1 MVFWDAMSNLD
12 LRPKLR
18 ALDIK
23 RVQQRGREYLH
34 LRDPMA
40 LSGEELLVPVHLIPL
55 LALSDGQRDL
65 GSIRT
70 AAMLLHGLSITQEQV
85 DTFFGRLD
93 EALLLEGPRFEEAR
107 ARVLETYRG
116 LPYRTPALA
125 GPSYPADPVALEKKL
140 DGYMEEVGERPLHT
154 AGTPTQR
161 PHSVRSTLRQAQ
173 GERNEAAHLPG
184 TEGSVVGVL
193 SPHID
198 YHRGHRSYAK
208 TWRHVSEAAAECE
221 LAIILGTDHA
231 GGDCKITPTLQSYA
245 TPWGPLPTD
254 KELAKSLAAGLG
266 GESAFEEEEHHIK
279 EHSIELALVWLHY
292 LVRKGNP
299 KGRVPYVLPVL
310 CGHMGRYVHGGG
322 VAGGEAA
329 FDFVVSELRG
339 VMESRKTLVI
349 AAGDLAHVGP
359 VFGDHAPWGRSERAA
374 LKRADDLSLEAAC
387 NGDAEGFL
395 EGVRSEKDQRR
406 ICGLTPIYLTLR
418 ALGEEAS
425 GKVTAYD
432 QCPADSMGGSLVSV
446 AGVIWQN

>member
-1 MVFWDAMSNLD
+1 M
-12 LRPKLR
+12 
-18 ALDIK
+18 
-23 RVQQRGREYLH
+23 
-34 LRDPMA
+34 RDPMS
-40 LSGEELLVPVHLIPL
+40 LSGEELLVPVQLIPL

-85 DTFFGRLD
+85 DAFFGRLD

-107 ARVLETYRG
+107 ARVVETYRG

-125 GPSYPADPVALEKKL
+125 GPSYPADPVALEKTL
-140 DGYMEEVGERPLHT
+140 DGYMEEVGEEPLDT
-154 AGTPTQR
+154 VGTPTQR

-173 GERNEAAHLPG
+173 GERNEDASPRGAQG
-184 TEGSVVGVL
+184 NVVGVL

-231 GGDCKITPTLQSYA
+231 GGNCKITPTLQSYA
-245 TPWGPLPTD
+245 TPWGALPTD
-254 KELAKSLAAGLG
+254 KELATSLAAGLG

-292 LVRKGNP
+292 LVRKTNP
-299 KGRVPYVLPVL
+299 KGRLPYVLPIL
-310 CGHMGRYVHGGG
+310 CGHMGRYVYGDG
-322 VAGGEAA
+322 VVEGEET

-339 VMESRKTLVI
+339 VMESRKPLVI

-359 VFGDHAPWGRSERAA
+359 VFGDPAPWGRSERAA

-395 EGVRSEKDQRR
+395 EGIRREQDQRR
-406 ICGLTPIYLTLR
+406 ICGLTPIYLALR
-418 ALGEEAS
+418 VLGEGVS

-432 QCPADSMGGSLVSV
+432 QCPADPMGGSLVSV

>member
-1 MVFWDAMSNLD
+1 MSNLE

-23 RVQQRGREYLH
+23 RVQQGEREYLH
-34 LRDPMA
+34 LRDPMS
-40 LSGEELLVPVHLIPL
+40 LSGEELLAPVQFIPL
-55 LALSDGQRDL
+55 LALSDGQRGL

-85 DTFFGRLD
+85 DAFFGRLD

-107 ARVLETYRG
+107 ARVLESYRG
-116 LPYRTPALA
+116 LPCRTPALA
-125 GPSYPADPVALEKKL
+125 GPSYPADPVALEKAL
-140 DGYMEEVGERPLHT
+140 DGYMEEVGEEPLHT
-154 AGTPTQR
+154 VGTPTQR
-161 PHSVRSTLRQAQ
+161 PHPVQSTLRQAQ
-173 GERNEAAHLPG
+173 GERNEDAPPAG
-184 TEGSVVGVL
+184 TDGSVVGVL

-208 TWRHVSEAAAECE
+208 TWRHVSLAAAECE
-221 LAIILGTDHA
+221 LAVILGTDHA
-231 GGDCKITPTLQSYA
+231 GGDCKISPTLQDYA
-245 TPWGPLPTD
+245 TPWGSLPTD
-254 KELAKSLAAGLG
+254 KGLAKSLAVGLG

-292 LVRKGNP
+292 LVRKANP
-299 KGRVPYVLPVL
+299 KGRLPHVLPVL
-310 CGHMGRYVHGGG
+310 CGHMGRYVNGGG
-322 VAGGEAA
+322 VAEGEAA

-359 VFGDHAPWGRSERAA
+359 VFGDHAPWGRNERAA
-374 LKRADDLSLEAAC
+374 LLRADYLSLEAAC

-395 EGVRSEKDQRR
+395 EGIRIEQDKRR
-406 ICGLTPIYLTLR
+406 ICGLTPIYLALR
-418 ALGEEAS
+418 VLGEGVS

>member
-1 MVFWDAMSNLD
+1 MVFWDAMINLD
-12 LRPKLR
+12 LQPKLR

-23 RVQQRGREYLH
+23 RVQQRRREYLH
-34 LRDPMA
+34 LRDPMS
-40 LSGEELLVPVHLIPL
+40 LSSEELLVPVRLIPL

-65 GSIRT
+65 PSIRA

-93 EALLLEGPRFEEAR
+93 EALLLEGARFEEAR

-125 GPSYPADPVALEKKL
+125 GPSYPSDPVALEKTL
-140 DGYMEEVGERPLHT
+140 DGYMEEVGEEPLNSV
-154 AGTPTQR
+154 GTPTQR
-161 PHSVRSTLRQAQ
+161 PHSVRPEPVEGLT
-173 GERNEAAHLPG
+173 ERDEGAPPAG

-198 YHRGHRSYAK
+198 YHRGHRSYAE
-208 TWRHVSEAAAECE
+208 TWRHVSAAAAACE

-231 GGDCKITPTLQSYA
+231 GGDCKITPTLQSYS

-254 KELAKSLAAGLG
+254 KGLAKSLAEGLG
-266 GESAFEEEEHHIK
+266 GESAFEEEVHHIK

-322 VAGGEAA
+322 VAEGEEAL
-329 FDFVVSELRG
+329 DFVVSELRG

-359 VFGDHAPWGRSERAA
+359 VFGDHSPWGRNERAA
-374 LKRADDLSLEAAC
+374 LKRADDLSLEAVC

-395 EGVRSEKDQRR
+395 EGVQSEKDQRR
-406 ICGLTPIYLTLR
+406 ICGLTPIYLALR
-418 ALGEEAS
+418 VLGEGVS

-432 QCPADSMGGSLVSV
+432 QCPADPMGGSLVSV

>member
-1 MVFWDAMSNLD
+1 M
-12 LRPKLR
+12 
-18 ALDIK
+18 
-23 RVQQRGREYLH
+23 
-34 LRDPMA
+34 RDPMS
-40 LSGEELLVPVHLIPL
+40 LSGEELLVPVQLIPL

-85 DTFFGRLD
+85 DAFFGRLD

-107 ARVLETYRG
+107 ARVLESYRG

-125 GPSYPADPVALEKKL
+125 GPSYPADPVALEKTL
-140 DGYMEEVGERPLHT
+140 DGYMEKVGEEPKDSPSPLPSPVKGEGMN
-154 AGTPTQR
+154 AGI
-161 PHSVRSTLRQAQ
+161 
-173 GERNEAAHLPG
+173 
-184 TEGSVVGVL
+184 VGVL

-231 GGDCKITPTLQSYA
+231 GGDCKITPTLQDYA
-245 TPWGPLPTD
+245 TPWGLLPTD
-254 KELAKSLAAGLG
+254 KGLAKSLAAGLG

-299 KGRVPYVLPVL
+299 KGRLPYVLPVL

-322 VAGGEAA
+322 VVEGEET

-339 VMESRKTLVI
+339 VMESRKPLVI

-359 VFGDHAPWGRSERAA
+359 AFGDHAPWGRSERAA
-374 LKRADDLSLEAAC
+374 LKRADDLSLEAVC

-395 EGVRSEKDQRR
+395 EGIRREQDQRR
-406 ICGLTPIYLTLR
+406 ICGLTPIYLALR
-418 ALGEEAS
+418 ALGKGVS

>member
-1 MVFWDAMSNLD
+1 M
-12 LRPKLR
+12 RPKLR

-23 RVQQRGREYLH
+23 RVQQGGREYLH
-34 LRDPMA
+34 LRDPMS
-40 LSGEELLVPVHLIPL
+40 LSGEELLAPVQLIPL

-65 GSIRT
+65 PSIRT

-85 DTFFGRLD
+85 DAFFGRLD
-93 EALLLEGPRFEEAR
+93 EAMLLEGPRFEEAR
-107 ARVLETYRG
+107 ARVVETYRG

-125 GPSYPADPVALEKKL
+125 GPSYPADPAVLEKTL
-140 DGYMEEVGERPLHT
+140 DGYMEEVGESPLET
-154 AGTPTQR
+154 VGTPTQH
-161 PHSVRSTLRQAQ
+161 PHPVRSTLRQAQ
-173 GERNEAAHLPG
+173 GERNEGHTSPG
-184 TEGSVVGVL
+184 AEGGVVGVL
-193 SPHID
+193 SPHVD

-208 TWRHVSEAAAECE
+208 TWRHVSLAAAECE

-279 EHSIELALVWLHY
+279 EHSIELPLVWLHY
-292 LVRKGNP
+292 LVRKENP
-299 KGRVPYVLPVL
+299 KGRVPYVLPIL
-310 CGHMGRYVHGGG
+310 CGHMGRYVNGGG
-322 VAGGEAA
+322 LGEGEEA

-339 VMESRKTLVI
+339 VMGSRKTLVI

-395 EGVRSEKDQRR
+395 QGIRSEQDQRR
-406 ICGLTPIYLTLR
+406 ICGLTSIYLALR
-418 ALGEEAS
+418 VLGAGVS
-425 GKVTAYD
+425 GRVTAYD
-432 QCPADSMGGSLVSV
+432 QCPADPMGGSLVSV

>member
-1 MVFWDAMSNLD
+1 MRGLE

-23 RVQQRGREYLH
+23 RVQQGGREYLH
-34 LRDPMA
+34 LRDPIS
-40 LSGEELLVPVHLIPL
+40 LSGEELLAPVQLIPL

-65 GSIRT
+65 PSIRT
-70 AAMLLHGLSITQEQV
+70 AAMLLHGISITQEQV
-85 DTFFGRLD
+85 DAFFGRLD

-107 ARVLETYRG
+107 ARVVETYRG

-125 GPSYPADPVALEKKL
+125 GPSYPADPVGLEQKL
-140 DGYMEEVGERPLHT
+140 DGYMEEVGESPLET
-154 AGTPTQR
+154 VGTPTQH
-161 PHSVRSTLRQAQ
+161 PHPVRSTLRQAQ
-173 GERNEAAHLPG
+173 GERNEVHTSPG
-184 TEGSVVGVL
+184 AEGGVVGVL

-292 LVRKGNP
+292 LVRKENP
-299 KGRVPYVLPVL
+299 KGRVPYVLPIL
-310 CGHMGRYVHGGG
+310 CGHMGRYVNGGG
-322 VAGGEAA
+322 LGEGEEA

-359 VFGDHAPWGRSERAA
+359 VFGDHAPWGRNERAA
-374 LKRADDLSLEAAC
+374 LLRADYLSLEAAC

-395 EGVRSEKDQRR
+395 EGIRREQDQRR
-406 ICGLTPIYLTLR
+406 ICGLTPIYLALR
-418 ALGEEAS
+418 ALGKGVS

-432 QCPADSMGGSLVSV
+432 QCPADPMGGSLVSV

>member
-1 MVFWDAMSNLD
+1 MSNLE

-23 RVQQRGREYLH
+23 KVQQGGREYLH
-34 LRDPMA
+34 LRDPMS
-40 LSGEELLVPVHLIPL
+40 LSGEELLVPVQLIPL

-85 DTFFGRLD
+85 DAFFGRLD
-93 EALLLEGPRFEEAR
+93 EALLLEGPQFEEAR
-107 ARVLETYRG
+107 ARVLESYRG

-125 GPSYPADPVALEKKL
+125 GPSYPADPVALEKTL
-140 DGYMEEVGERPLHT
+140 DGYMEEVGEEPKDSPSPVKGEGMN
-154 AGTPTQR
+154 AGI
-161 PHSVRSTLRQAQ
+161 
-173 GERNEAAHLPG
+173 
-184 TEGSVVGVL
+184 VGVL

-231 GGDCKITPTLQSYA
+231 GGDCKITPTLQDYA

-254 KELAKSLAAGLG
+254 KGLAKSLAAGLG

-299 KGRVPYVLPVL
+299 KGRLPYVLPVL

-322 VAGGEAA
+322 VVEGEET
-329 FDFVVSELRG
+329 FDLVVSELRG
-339 VMESRKTLVI
+339 VIESRKTLMI

-359 VFGDHAPWGRSERAA
+359 VFGDPAPWGRSERAA

-395 EGVRSEKDQRR
+395 EGIRREQDQRR
-406 ICGLTPIYLTLR
+406 ICGLTPIYLALR
-418 ALGEEAS
+418 ALGEGVS

>member
-1 MVFWDAMSNLD
+1 MVFWDAMSNMD

-34 LRDPMA
+34 LRDPMS
-40 LSGEELLVPVHLIPL
+40 LSSEELLVPLQLITL

-65 GSIRT
+65 GSIRS

-107 ARVLETYRG
+107 ARVLDTYRG

-125 GPSYPADPVALEKKL
+125 GPSYPADPVALEKML
-140 DGYMEEVGERPLHT
+140 DGYMEEVGERMDSGSG
-154 AGTPTQR
+154 AGM
-161 PHSVRSTLRQAQ
+161 
-173 GERNEAAHLPG
+173 
-184 TEGSVVGVL
+184 TEKEVVGVL

-208 TWRHVSEAAAECE
+208 TWRHVSAAAAECE

-231 GGDCKITPTLQSYA
+231 GGDCKITLTLQSYA

-254 KELAKSLAAGLG
+254 KELAKSLAEGLG

-299 KGRVPYVLPVL
+299 KGPVPYVLPVL

-322 VAGGEAA
+322 VAEGESA

-359 VFGDHAPWGRSERAA
+359 VFGDPAPWGRGERVA

-395 EGVRSEKDQRR
+395 EGIRREQDQRR
-406 ICGLTPIYLTLR
+406 ICGLTPIYLALR
-418 ALGEEAS
+418 ALGEGVS

-432 QCPADSMGGSLVSV
+432 QCPADPMGGSLVSV

>member
-1 MVFWDAMSNLD
+1 M
-12 LRPKLR
+12 
-18 ALDIK
+18 
-23 RVQQRGREYLH
+23 
-34 LRDPMA
+34 RDPMS
-40 LSGEELLVPVHLIPL
+40 LSGEELLAPVQLIPL

-65 GSIRT
+65 PSIRT

-85 DTFFGRLD
+85 DAFFGRLD

-116 LPYRTPALA
+116 LLYRTPALA
-125 GPSYPADPVALEKKL
+125 GPSYPADPVALEKTF
-140 DGYMEEVGERPLHT
+140 DGYMEEVGEGMYSGSG
-154 AGTPTQR
+154 AGK
-161 PHSVRSTLRQAQ
+161 
-173 GERNEAAHLPG
+173 
-184 TEGSVVGVL
+184 TEEQVVGVL

-198 YHRGHRSYAK
+198 YYRGHRSYAK
-208 TWRHVSEAAAECE
+208 TWQHVSAAAAECE

-231 GGDCKITPTLQSYA
+231 GGDCKITPTLQDYA

-254 KELAKSLAAGLG
+254 KGLVKSLAAGLG

-299 KGRVPYVLPVL
+299 KGRVPYVLPIL
-310 CGHMGRYVHGGG
+310 CGHMGRYVNGGG
-322 VAGGEAA
+322 VAEGEAA
-329 FDFVVSELRG
+329 LDFVVSELRG
-339 VMESRKTLVI
+339 VMEGRKTLVI

-395 EGVRSEKDQRR
+395 QGIRSEQDQRR
-406 ICGLTPIYLTLR
+406 ICGLTPIYMALR
-418 ALGEEAS
+418 VLGDGVS
-425 GKVTAYD
+425 GKVAAYD
-432 QCPADSMGGSLVSV
+432 QCPADPMGGSLVSV

>member
-1 MVFWDAMSNLD
+1 M
-12 LRPKLR
+12 RPKLR
-18 ALDIK
+18 ALDLK
-23 RVQQRGREYLH
+23 RVQQGGREYLH
-34 LRDPMA
+34 LRDPMS
-40 LSGEELLVPVHLIPL
+40 LSGEELLAPVQLIPL

-65 GSIRT
+65 PSIRT
-70 AAMLLHGLSITQEQV
+70 AAMLLHELSITQEQV
-85 DTFFGRLD
+85 DAFFGRLD
-93 EALLLEGPRFEEAR
+93 EAMLLEGPRFEEAR
-107 ARVLETYRG
+107 ARVVETYRG

-125 GPSYPADPVALEKKL
+125 GPSYPADPAVLEKTL
-140 DGYMEEVGERPLHT
+140 DGYMEEVGESPLET
-154 AGTPTQR
+154 VGTPTQH
-161 PHSVRSTLRQAQ
+161 PHPVRSTLRQAQ
-173 GERNEAAHLPG
+173 GERNEGHTSPG
-184 TEGSVVGVL
+184 AEGGVVGVL
-193 SPHID
+193 SPHVD

-208 TWRHVSEAAAECE
+208 TWRHVSLAAAECE

-245 TPWGPLPTD
+245 TPWGSLTTD
-254 KELAKSLAAGLG
+254 KELVKSLAAGLG
-266 GESAFEEEEHHIK
+266 GESAFEEEEHHIR
-279 EHSIELALVWLHY
+279 EHSVELALVWLHY

-299 KGRVPYVLPVL
+299 KGRVPNVLPVL

-322 VAGGEAA
+322 VAEGEVA
-329 FDFVVSELRG
+329 FDFVVSELRE
-339 VMESRKTLVI
+339 VMKSRKTLVI

-395 EGVRSEKDQRR
+395 EGIRIEQDKRR
-406 ICGLTPIYLTLR
+406 ICGLTPIYLALR
-418 ALGEEAS
+418 VLGEGVS

>member
-1 MVFWDAMSNLD
+1 M
-12 LRPKLR
+12 
-18 ALDIK
+18 
-23 RVQQRGREYLH
+23 
-34 LRDPMA
+34 RDPMS
-40 LSGEELLVPVHLIPL
+40 LSGEELLVPVQLIPL

-85 DTFFGRLD
+85 DAFFGRLD

-107 ARVLETYRG
+107 ARVLESYRG

-125 GPSYPADPVALEKKL
+125 GPSYPADPVALEKTL
-140 DGYMEEVGERPLHT
+140 DGYMEEVGEEPLDT
-154 AGTPTQR
+154 VGTPTQR

-173 GERNEAAHLPG
+173 GERNEDASPRGAQG
-184 TEGSVVGVL
+184 NVVGVL

-231 GGDCKITPTLQSYA
+231 GGNCKITPTLQSYA
-245 TPWGPLPTD
+245 TPWGALPTD
-254 KELAKSLAAGLG
+254 KELATSLAAGLG

-292 LVRKGNP
+292 LVRKTNP
-299 KGRVPYVLPVL
+299 KGRLPYVLPIL
-310 CGHMGRYVHGGG
+310 CGHMGRYVYGDG
-322 VAGGEAA
+322 VVEGEEA

-339 VMESRKTLVI
+339 VMESRKPLVI

-359 VFGDHAPWGRSERAA
+359 AFGDHAPWGRSERAA

-395 EGVRSEKDQRR
+395 EGIRREQDQRR
-406 ICGLTPIYLTLR
+406 ICGLTPIYLALR
-418 ALGEEAS
+418 VLGEGVS

-432 QCPADSMGGSLVSV
+432 QCPADPMGGSLVSV

>member
-1 MVFWDAMSNLD
+1 M
-12 LRPKLR
+12 RPKLR

-23 RVQQRGREYLH
+23 RVQQGSREYLH
-34 LRDPMA
+34 LRDPMS
-40 LSGEELLVPVHLIPL
+40 LSGEELLVPVQLIPL

-85 DTFFGRLD
+85 DAFFGRLD
-93 EALLLEGPRFEEAR
+93 EALLLEGPRFDEAR

-116 LPYRTPALA
+116 LPFRTPALA
-125 GPSYPADPVALEKKL
+125 GPSYSADPVVLEEKF
-140 DGYMEEVGERPLHT
+140 DGYMEEVGEGSKDSPS
-154 AGTPTQR
+154 
-161 PHSVRSTLRQAQ
+161 HSPVK
-173 GERNEAAHLPG
+173 GEGMNGR
-184 TEGSVVGVL
+184 VVAVL

-208 TWRHVSEAAAECE
+208 TWRHVSSAAAECE

-231 GGDCKITPTLQSYA
+231 GGDCKITPTLQDYA
-245 TPWGPLPTD
+245 TPWGQLPTD
-254 KELAKSLAAGLG
+254 KGLVKCLAAGLG

-299 KGRVPYVLPVL
+299 KGRLPYVLPVL

-322 VAGGEAA
+322 VAEGETA
-329 FDFVVSELRG
+329 FDFVVSELRE
-339 VMESRKTLVI
+339 VMKSRKTLVI

-359 VFGDHAPWGRSERAA
+359 VFGDPAPWGRSERAA

-395 EGVRSEKDQRR
+395 QGIRSEQDQRR
-406 ICGLTPIYLTLR
+406 ICGLTPIYMALR
-418 ALGEEAS
+418 VLGS
-425 GKVTAYD
+425 GVSGRVTAYD

>member
-1 MVFWDAMSNLD
+1 MSNLE

-23 RVQQRGREYLH
+23 RVQQGEREYLH
-34 LRDPMA
+34 LRDPMS
-40 LSGEELLVPVHLIPL
+40 LSGEELLAPVQLILL

-70 AAMLLHGLSITQEQV
+70 AAMMLHGLSISQEQV
-85 DTFFGRLD
+85 DAFFGRLD
-93 EALLLEGPRFEEAR
+93 DAILLEGPRFEEAR

-125 GPSYPADPVALEKKL
+125 GPSYPADPIALEKTF
-140 DGYMEEVGERPLHT
+140 DGYMEEVREEPKDSPSPLPSPVKGEGMN
-154 AGTPTQR
+154 AGI
-161 PHSVRSTLRQAQ
+161 
-173 GERNEAAHLPG
+173 
-184 TEGSVVGVL
+184 VGVL

-208 TWRHVSEAAAECE
+208 TWRHVSAAAAECE

-254 KELAKSLAAGLG
+254 KELAKSLATGLG

-279 EHSIELALVWLHY
+279 EHSIELPLVWLHY
-292 LVRKGNP
+292 LVRKENP
-299 KGRVPYVLPVL
+299 KGRVPYVLPIL
-310 CGHMGRYVHGGG
+310 CGHMGRYVNGGG
-322 VAGGEAA
+322 LGEGEEA

-339 VMESRKTLVI
+339 VMGSRKTLVI

-395 EGVRSEKDQRR
+395 EEIQREQDQRR
-406 ICGLTPIYLTLR
+406 ICGLTPIYLALR
-418 ALGEEAS
+418 VLGAGVS
-425 GKVTAYD
+425 GRVTAYD
-432 QCPADSMGGSLVSV
+432 QCPADPMGGSLVSV

>member
-1 MVFWDAMSNLD
+1 MSNLE

-23 RVQQRGREYLH
+23 RVQQGGQKYLH
-34 LRDPMA
+34 LRDPMS
-40 LSGEELLVPVHLIPL
+40 LSGEELLAPVQLIPL

-65 GSIRT
+65 PSIRT
-70 AAMLLHGLSITQEQV
+70 AAMLLHGISITQEQV
-85 DTFFGRLD
+85 DAFFGRLD

-107 ARVLETYRG
+107 ARVVETYRG

-125 GPSYPADPVALEKKL
+125 GPSYPADPVGLEQTL
-140 DGYMEEVGERPLHT
+140 DGYMEEVGEGMYSGSG
-154 AGTPTQR
+154 AGK
-161 PHSVRSTLRQAQ
+161 
-173 GERNEAAHLPG
+173 
-184 TEGSVVGVL
+184 TEEQVVGVL

-198 YHRGHRSYAK
+198 YHRGHQSYAK
-208 TWRHVSEAAAECE
+208 TWRHVSLAAAECE

-245 TPWGPLPTD
+245 TPWGSLTTD
-254 KELAKSLAAGLG
+254 KELVKSLAAGLG
-266 GESAFEEEEHHIK
+266 GESAFEEEEHHIR
-279 EHSIELALVWLHY
+279 EHSVELALVWLHY

-299 KGRVPYVLPVL
+299 KGRVPNVLPVL

-322 VAGGEAA
+322 VAEGEVA
-329 FDFVVSELRG
+329 FDFVVSELRE
-339 VMESRKTLVI
+339 VMKSRKTLVI

-395 EGVRSEKDQRR
+395 EGIRIEQDKRR
-406 ICGLTPIYLTLR
+406 ICGLTPIYLALR
-418 ALGEEAS
+418 VLGEGVS

>member
-1 MVFWDAMSNLD
+1 MRGLE

-23 RVQQRGREYLH
+23 RVQQGGREYLH
-34 LRDPMA
+34 LRDPMS
-40 LSGEELLVPVHLIPL
+40 LSGEELLVPVQLIPL
-55 LALSDGQRDL
+55 LTLSDGQRDL
-65 GSIRT
+65 GSIRS

-85 DTFFGRLD
+85 DAFFGRLD

-107 ARVLETYRG
+107 ARVLETYRV

-125 GPSYPADPVALEKKL
+125 GPSYPADPVALEKTL
-140 DGYMEEVGERPLHT
+140 DGYMEEVGEGSLYT
-154 AGTPTQR
+154 VGTPTQR
-161 PHSVRSTLRQAQ
+161 PHPVRSTLRQAQ
-173 GERNEAAHLPG
+173 GERNEGPHPPG

-208 TWRHVSEAAAECE
+208 TWRHVSMAAAECE

-254 KELAKSLAAGLG
+254 KELAKSLAVGLG

-322 VAGGEAA
+322 EGESV

-339 VMESRKTLVI
+339 VMEGRKTLVI

-359 VFGDHAPWGRSERAA
+359 VFGDQAPWGRSERAA

-406 ICGLTPIYLTLR
+406 ICGLTPIYLALR
-418 ALGEEAS
+418 ALGSEVS
-425 GKVTAYD
+425 GRVTAYD

>member
-1 MVFWDAMSNLD
+1 M
-12 LRPKLR
+12 
-18 ALDIK
+18 
-23 RVQQRGREYLH
+23 
-34 LRDPMA
+34 RDPMS
-40 LSGEELLVPVHLIPL
+40 LSGEELLVPVQLIPL
-55 LALSDGQRDL
+55 LALSDGQRDM

-70 AAMLLHGLSITQEQV
+70 TAMLLHGLSITQEQV
-85 DTFFGRLD
+85 DAFFGRLD

-107 ARVLETYRG
+107 ARVVEAYRG

-125 GPSYPADPVALEKKL
+125 GPSYPADPDVLEATL
-140 DGYMEEVGERPLHT
+140 DGYMEEVGRQPKDSPSPLPSH
-154 AGTPTQR
+154 A
-161 PHSVRSTLRQAQ
+161 S
-173 GERNEAAHLPG
+173 AHLRPVKG
-184 TEGSVVGVL
+184 EGMNAGIVGVL

-198 YHRGHRSYAK
+198 YHRGRRSYAK

-221 LAIILGTDHA
+221 LVIILGTDHA
-231 GGDCKITPTLQSYA
+231 GGDCRITPTLQDYA

-254 KELAKSLAAGLG
+254 KGLAKSLAVRVG

-279 EHSIELALVWLHY
+279 EHSIEMALVWLHY
-292 LVRKGNP
+292 LVRKANS
-299 KGRVPYVLPVL
+299 KGSLPNVLPVL

-322 VAGGEAA
+322 VGEGEEA
-329 FDFVVSELRG
+329 FEFVVAELQG

-359 VFGDHAPWGRSERAA
+359 VFGDPAPWGRSERAA

-395 EGVRSEKDQRR
+395 EGIRIEQDERR
-406 ICGLTPIYLTLR
+406 ICGLTPIYLALR
-418 ALGEEAS
+418 VLGEGVS

-432 QCPADSMGGSLVSV
+432 QCPADSMGGSFVSV

>member
-1 MVFWDAMSNLD
+1 M
-12 LRPKLR
+12 RPKLR

-23 RVQQRGREYLH
+23 RVQQSGREYLH
-34 LRDPMA
+34 LRDPMS
-40 LSGEELLVPVHLIPL
+40 LSGEELLVPVQLIPL
-55 LALSDGQRDL
+55 LALSDGQRGL
-65 GSIRT
+65 PSIRA

-107 ARVLETYRG
+107 EQVLETYRG

-125 GPSYPADPVALEKKL
+125 GSSYPADPVALEKTL
-140 DGYMEEVGERPLHT
+140 DGYMEEVGEESLHT
-154 AGTPTQR
+154 VGTPTQR
-161 PHSVRSTLRQAQ
+161 PHPVQSTLRQAQ
-173 GERNEAAHLPG
+173 GERNGGAPPPG

-208 TWRHVSEAAAECE
+208 TWRHVSAAAAECE

-231 GGDCKITPTLQSYA
+231 GGDCKITLTLQSYA

-254 KELAKSLAAGLG
+254 KELAKSLAEGLG

-292 LVRKGNP
+292 LVRKANP

-322 VAGGEAA
+322 AAEGEEAL
-329 FDFVVSELRG
+329 DFVVSELRG
-339 VMESRKTLVI
+339 VMEGRKTLVI

-359 VFGDHAPWGRSERAA
+359 VFGDPAPWGRGERVA

-395 EGVRSEKDQRR
+395 EGVRREQDQRR
-406 ICGLTPIYLTLR
+406 ICGLTPIYLALR
-418 ALGEEAS
+418 ALGSGVS

-446 AGVIWQN
+446 AGVLWQN

>member
-34 LRDPMA
+34 LRDPMS
-40 LSGEELLVPVHLIPL
+40 LSGEELLVPVQLIPL

-65 GSIRT
+65 GSIRS

-93 EALLLEGPRFEEAR
+93 EALLLEGPRFDEAR
-107 ARVLETYRG
+107 ARVLEKYRG

-125 GPSYPADPVALEKKL
+125 GPSYPADPVALQKTL
-140 DGYMEEVGERPLHT
+140 DGYMEEVGEGPLHT

-161 PHSVRSTLRQAQ
+161 PHSVRPEPVEGLT
-173 GERNEAAHLPG
+173 ERNEAASPPG

-208 TWRHVSEAAAECE
+208 TWRHVSEAAGECE

-254 KELAKSLAAGLG
+254 KELAKSLSAGLG

-299 KGRVPYVLPVL
+299 KGPVPYVLPVL

-322 VAGGEAA
+322 VEEGEAA

-339 VMESRKTLVI
+339 VMEGRKTLVI

-359 VFGDHAPWGRSERAA
+359 VFGDQAPWARSERAA
-374 LKRADDLSLEAAC
+374 LKRADDLSLEAVC

-406 ICGLTPIYLTLR
+406 ICGLTPIYLALR
-418 ALGEEAS
+418 ALGSEVS
-425 GKVTAYD
+425 GRVTAYD
-432 QCPADSMGGSLVSV
+432 QCPADAMGGSLVSV

>member
-1 MVFWDAMSNLD
+1 M
-12 LRPKLR
+12 
-18 ALDIK
+18 
-23 RVQQRGREYLH
+23 
-34 LRDPMA
+34 RDPMS
-40 LSGEELLVPVHLIPL
+40 LSGEELLVPVQLIPL
-55 LALSDGQRDL
+55 LALSDGQRDM

-70 AAMLLHGLSITQEQV
+70 TAMLLHGLSITQEQV
-85 DTFFGRLD
+85 GAFFGRLD

-107 ARVLETYRG
+107 ARVVETYRG

-125 GPSYPADPVALEKKL
+125 GPSYPADPVALEKTL
-140 DGYMEEVGERPLHT
+140 DGYMEEVGEEPLDT
-154 AGTPTQR
+154 VGTPTQR

-173 GERNEAAHLPG
+173 GERNEDASPRGAQG
-184 TEGSVVGVL
+184 NVVGVL

-208 TWRHVSEAAAECE
+208 TWRHVSEAAVECE

-231 GGDCKITPTLQSYA
+231 GGNCKITPTLQSYA
-245 TPWGPLPTD
+245 TPWGALPTD
-254 KELAKSLAAGLG
+254 KELATSLAAGLG

-292 LVRKGNP
+292 LVRKTNP
-299 KGRVPYVLPVL
+299 KGRLPYVLPIL
-310 CGHMGRYVHGGG
+310 CGHMGRYVYGDG
-322 VAGGEAA
+322 VVEGEEA

-339 VMESRKTLVI
+339 VMESRKPLVI

-359 VFGDHAPWGRSERAA
+359 VFGDPAPWGRSERAA

-395 EGVRSEKDQRR
+395 EGIRREQDQRR
-406 ICGLTPIYLTLR
+406 ICGLTPIYLALR
-418 ALGEEAS
+418 LLGEGVS

-432 QCPADSMGGSLVSV
+432 QCPADPMGGSLVSV